1 MKKGT
6 KLGNARPGVKKC
18 FVVVVVVVKILLS
31 FRFLPPILVY
41 HSRMTVEQSDKID
54 NFHVKGRV

>member
-18 FVVVVVVVKILLS
+18 FVVVVVVKILLS

>member
-18 FVVVVVVVKILLS
+18 FVVVVVVKILLS

-41 HSRMTVEQSDKID
+41 HSRMT
-54 NFHVKGRV
+54 F